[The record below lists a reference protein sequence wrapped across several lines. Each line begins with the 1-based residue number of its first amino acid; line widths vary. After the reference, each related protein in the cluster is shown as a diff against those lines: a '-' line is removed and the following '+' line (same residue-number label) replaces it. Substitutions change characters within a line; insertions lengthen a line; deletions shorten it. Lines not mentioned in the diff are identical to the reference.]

1 MKLNVGQ
8 ILYLLPKKNIK
19 IIPSQVVE
27 EIVKRKISGEEV
39 TYMVML
45 PDENRS
51 IIDITKL
58 DVEIFTDSDSIRTHM
73 VENAVKSIDE
83 MLENSIEIANN
94 IFVKNKIE
102 DAVSLV
108 QDVEK

>member
-1 MKLNVGQ
+1 MKFNVGQ

-45 PDENRS
+45 PDEDRS

-58 DVEIFTDSDSIRTHM
+58 DVDVFTDAASIRTHM
-73 VENAVKSIDE
+73 VENAIKSIDDMLDTSVEISKKIFIDGNASQTSE
-83 MLENSIEIANN
+83 MQNDKL
-94 IFVKNKIE
+94 
-102 DAVSLV
+102 
-108 QDVEK
+108 

>member
-1 MKLNVGQ
+1 MKFNVGQ

-45 PDENRS
+45 PDEDRS

-58 DVEIFTDSDSIRTHM
+58 DVDVFTDASSIRTHM
-73 VENAVKSIDE
+73 VENAIKSIDDMLDTAVEISKKIFIDGNASQTSE
-83 MLENSIEIANN
+83 MQNDKL
-94 IFVKNKIE
+94 
-102 DAVSLV
+102 
-108 QDVEK
+108 